1 MIGKTIRLQRLFHGN
16 VNRDEWHDLIK
27 RGCRILCELGADMIK
42 TFYTDERFEE
52 ITASVPIPIFI
63 LGSKKMPREGDVL
76 ELAQSAVAAGARGV
90 AIGRNIFQ
98 AQNPKKMIMEV
109 YTRFSEPLSHYLSY
123 HKDYSFPRSLKI
135 RFLTIKT
142 KNFLFILVL

>member
-98 AQNPKKMIMEV
+98 AQNPKKMIEALKQVVKKRKTAADAMEM
-109 YTRFSEPLSHYLSY
+109 L
-123 HKDYSFPRSLKI
+123 
-135 RFLTIKT
+135 
-142 KNFLFILVL
+142 